1 MEDSTVIPVNLFSS
15 EKSLLINIAVFTIY
29 GIIIVLSLVG
39 NTIVI
44 LVILRFKSMQ
54 SITNLFIVNLAVS
67 DLLMSLVAAP
77 FTPIAAFFDS
87 WVLPQILFYVST
99 LTSTAIAVDRYLVIV
114 HPFFSKMRN
123 WMCGTI
129 IATIWAI
136 STLICLPL
144 AIHQKIT
151 VDPARNVTICTESW
165 PQGESRRIFS
175 ILSFVFQFVVPSVVI
190 SFCYFYVSRHLR
202 NRLQQKLGSRLRNAQ
217 KQDLE
222 ARRHSRTN
230 RMLIAM
236 VVVFAICWI
245 PLNGLWIYFDIKSTD
260 PEFSLPY
267 FDEVFVPC
275 HIFAMSSAVSNPL
288 LYAWLSE
295 TFRRNFQSLVP
306 CLRATNVGIPPENP
320 TRRHV
325 ESQTKS
331 CNNEAH

>member
-87 WVLPQILFYVST
+87 WVLPQILCKLLSFTMGVSVYVST

-165 PQGESRRIFS
+165 PQGESRRTT
-175 ILSFVFQFVVPSVVI
+175 
-190 SFCYFYVSRHLR
+190 
-202 NRLQQKLGSRLRNAQ
+202 G
-217 KQDLE
+217 
-222 ARRHSRTN
+222 
-230 RMLIAM
+230 
-236 VVVFAICWI
+236 
-245 PLNGLWIYFDIKSTD
+245 
-260 PEFSLPY
+260 
-267 FDEVFVPC
+267 
-275 HIFAMSSAVSNPL
+275 
-288 LYAWLSE
+288 
-295 TFRRNFQSLVP
+295 
-306 CLRATNVGIPPENP
+306 
-320 TRRHV
+320 
-325 ESQTKS
+325 
-331 CNNEAH
+331 